1 MPEKEIQKQP
11 AEKSELQKTHRMQP
25 RLNDFTRLL
34 HNPSKKLNQA
44 DKDILSYHK
53 NRFLQSS
60 KDKSSVKDLIGS
72 GQLKEDIQHRLDSN
86 AAQLSPNKKRSIV

>member
-1 MPEKEIQKQP
+1 
-11 AEKSELQKTHRMQP
+11 MQP